1 MKKCQAQADSPSF
14 TVVTDLTEVPKPKT
28 WSGWV
33 LIRVVEFGLKRSEI
47 FTRQGHSGSAVTLPR
62 ILGIECVGVV
72 EASPDSPLKPGQK
85 VAAIKGGM
93 GRAYRGSYAEHTS
106 APTTRSA
113 AKKQALIAKG
123 ADHVVID
130 NGSILV

>member
-1 MKKCQAQADSPSF
+1 M
-14 TVVTDLTEVPKPKT
+14 
-28 WSGWV
+28 
-33 LIRVVEFGLKRSEI
+33 
-47 FTRQGHSGSAVTLPR
+47 
-62 ILGIECVGVV
+62 V

-93 GRAYRGSYAEHTS
+93 GRAYRGNYAEHTS
-106 APTTRSA
+106 APTTHMMPVTIALPWETLAAIPEAFLTAWGSLVTSLNVRKGNALLIRGGTSSVGMAAVIIAKELGATVVAATRSA